1 MSRSRK
7 HSPCLCWCG
16 RTNKLSKRYAN
27 KMFRRL
33 SKRMVE
39 QGMRPPFRVREVYGV
54 HYFNRDG
61 LARWRNN
68 IEEKFLRK

>member
-16 RTNKLSKRYAN
+16 RTNKLSKKYAN

-39 QGMRPPFRVREVYGV
+39 QGMRPPFRVREVSNV
-54 HYFNRDG
+54 WCFNRDG
-61 LARWRNN
+61 LAVWKNN